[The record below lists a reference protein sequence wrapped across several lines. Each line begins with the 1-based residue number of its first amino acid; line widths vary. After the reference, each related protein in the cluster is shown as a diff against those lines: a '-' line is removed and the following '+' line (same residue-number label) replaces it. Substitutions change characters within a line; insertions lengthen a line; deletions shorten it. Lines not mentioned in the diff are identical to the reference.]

1 MRFYK
6 AKVILMTSVLVV
18 GFFSN
23 PAKADNANPP
33 RITSVEQVT
42 TGPYSVGD
50 IVTFK
55 VGYEGGNPGI
65 QEIKI
70 AIRCIRNAGS
80 LAGGPELNWISW
92 RDGEKLTSKSGSGL
106 ISGYVIPCLQSELF
120 PHQVTITDKT
130 RLQSV
135 WDYAKL
141 ESQPSLKFNINKSD
155 LLPTPVGEVKP
166 IKMKDTVSIKN
177 IPKTPVAGKTYQ
189 LPRLTDNGAPL
200 IWRSGGSCSI
210 SWDTFLGD
218 LGGNLFLKS
227 TGVCILRYGSG
238 GSDKYEQPTVYTNN
252 KTISPSKNGSTVPFN
267 FLISKAK
274 K

>member
-141 ESQPSLKFNINKSD
+141 
-155 LLPTPVGEVKP
+155 
-166 IKMKDTVSIKN
+166 
-177 IPKTPVAGKTYQ
+177 
-189 LPRLTDNGAPL
+189 
-200 IWRSGGSCSI
+200 
-210 SWDTFLGD
+210 
-218 LGGNLFLKS
+218 
-227 TGVCILRYGSG
+227 
-238 GSDKYEQPTVYTNN
+238 
-252 KTISPSKNGSTVPFN
+252 
-267 FLISKAK
+267 
-274 K
+274 